1 MFIMFLFFNR
11 HAAANAAYP
20 EPAVMP
26 GAPMQPA
33 KAGRALEN
41 DATANEQATTY
52 DELLPYLMLS
62 MATGI

>member
-1 MFIMFLFFNR
+1 
-11 HAAANAAYP
+11 
-20 EPAVMP
+20 MP